1 MMMIESR
8 SISCAYNVLLQI
20 FRNAGGYRKAFV
32 NGHGEVH
39 HFVKVAFLHFHLVLF
54 KIPHGVF

>member
-39 HFVKVAFLHFHLVLF
+39 HFTKV
-54 KIPHGVF
+54 VF

>member
-8 SISCAYNVLLQI
+8 SITCAYNVLLQMI
-20 FRNAGGYRKAFV
+20 RNAGGYRRALI

-39 HFVKVAFLHFHLVLF
+39 HFVKV
-54 KIPHGVF
+54 VF

>member
-8 SISCAYNVLLQI
+8 SITCAYNVLLQMI
-20 FRNAGGYRKAFV
+20 RNAGGHEKAFV

-39 HFVKVAFLHFHLVLF
+39 HFTKV
-54 KIPHGVF
+54 VF